1 MELRHLRYFRAVAD
15 SGGFREAAR
24 RLHIVQPAL
33 SQTVSDLE
41 RELGVTLLVRN
52 SRAVRLTAEGEIFL
66 QEVKQILE
74 HAEVCRVRH
83 RYGERAALALER
95 NDDVLLRQIR
105 RNAVLFGFR
114 LTNDRSVSDAKTG
127 ALFAGNRR

>member
-1 MELRHLRYFRAVAD
+1 MELRHLRYFRAVAE

-24 RLHIVQPAL
+24 RLHVVQPAL

-41 RELGVTLLVRN
+41 RELGVKLLVRN

-74 HAEVCRVRH
+74 HADRAVELRSEERRVGKECRSRWSPYH
-83 RYGERAALALER
+83 
-95 NDDVLLRQIR
+95 
-105 RNAVLFGFR
+105 
-114 LTNDRSVSDAKTG
+114 
-127 ALFAGNRR
+127 